1 MFICPVSLPHQPSL
15 WMKLQGVEQ
24 LSEWKIPGAIA
35 HLPFPK
41 DTEQVHLANS
51 CTLPISLMSS
61 CNLSVFLRQRALGVR
76 MSVTHGWL
84 IYDLINVYYILGPCI
99 PLCPSSADIGL
110 LYLYPTYLPSYFNY
124 SFIHL
129 FCFSYFVRKYWI
141 SLNHRKTSLY
151 RLDIHCGRAE
161 LL

>member
-15 WMKLQGVEQ
+15 WMKLQGEEQ
-24 LSEWKIPGAIA
+24 LSEWKMPGAIT
-35 HLPFPK
+35 HLHFPK

-84 IYDLINVYYILGPCI
+84 IYDLINVYYLLGPCI
-99 PLCPSSADIGL
+99 PLCPSSAYIGL
-110 LYLYPTYLPSYFNY
+110 LNLSMSNISSNLLYLFIYPPN
-124 SFIHL
+124 L
-129 FCFSYFVRKYWI
+129 FFLFFTEE
-141 SLNHRKTSLY
+141 LNIFKSW
-151 RLDIHCGRAE
+151 
-161 LL
+161 